1 MATHLDLEEQEQL
14 DQLKAFWSRYGNW
27 ITAVVVIAVGIYLG
41 WLGWNAYQRDQGA
54 KAGAMYDELD
64 RAVQAGSADTSMRI
78 FIDMKDR
85 YPRTVFTSQ
94 AGLLAAKAAVEK
106 GRPEAAR
113 ASLTWVADNAADDA
127 YRSVAHLRL
136 AGIMLDAKQYA
147 EALKQLDPVSQAGF
161 KALAADRR
169 GDVLQAEGKP
179 DAATAAYREAWA
191 AMDPKLDY
199 RRVVEAKLNV
209 LGVNPAAA
217 GASASGAAQ

>member
-14 DQLKAFWSRYGNW
+14 DQLKAFWNRYGNW

-64 RAVQAGSADTSMRI
+64 RAAQAGSVDSSMRI
-78 FIDMKDR
+78 FNDMKDR
-85 YPRTVFTSQ
+85 YPRTAFTGQ
-94 AGLLAAKAAVEK
+94 AGLLAAKAAVDK
-106 GRPEAAR
+106 GQPEAAR
-113 ASLTWVADNAADDA
+113 ASLAWVADNASEDA

-136 AGIMLDAKQYA
+136 AGIMLDEKRFA
-147 EALKQLDPVSQAGF
+147 EALKQLDRVSQPEF

-217 GASASGAAQ
+217 GAGASGAAQ

>member
-14 DQLKAFWSRYGNW
+14 DQLKAFWNRHGNW
-27 ITAVVVIAVGIYLG
+27 ITAVVVVAVGIYLG

-64 RAVQAGSADTSMRI
+64 RAVQAGSVDSSLRI
-78 FIDMKDR
+78 FNDMKDR
-85 YPRTVFTSQ
+85 YPRTAFTSQ
-94 AGLLAAKAAVEK
+94 AGLLAAKAAVDK
-106 GRPEAAR
+106 GQPDAAR
-113 ASLTWVADNAADDA
+113 ASLAWVADNASEDA

-136 AGIMLDAKQYA
+136 AGILLDEKQYA
-147 EALKQLDPVSQAGF
+147 EALKQLDNVSQVGF

-179 DAATAAYREAWA
+179 DAAVAAYREAWA

-209 LGVNPAAA
+209 LGVDPAAA